1 MNMKPQSICTAFMAV
16 LLTFTANAGNR
27 FSPKLGSRKEFVI
40 EKGVNIAHWLSQS
53 NIRGEQRARM
63 ITKKDFDA
71 LASYGFDHVR
81 LPVDEEQIFHAD
93 GTIDEEAMSLAHN
106 AIEWCREDGLR
117 VVFDLHIIRS
127 HHFNG
132 GSSNTLWSDPA
143 QQDKLIDLWMK
154 LSDELKEYPNSLV
167 AYDLLNEAVAPE
179 DQQWS
184 ALAARLIK
192 AIRQREKK
200 RTIVLGSN
208 SWDNVRKIKLLEVPE
223 KDKNIILQF
232 HFYEPFLLTHYQ
244 ASWTNQARLNLSVPP
259 QYPGRMV
266 SDEVFAELSNQDK
279 QIVKN
284 YRQDFDKAKLLETW
298 QSAIDFAKQHGL
310 KLYCGE
316 FGCLR
321 NADEKSRVAWIKD
334 VVDLC
339 RSNCIAYSLW
349 AYNDSGFTFIQ
360 SDGSINQ
367 PMLDALVK

>member
-1 MNMKPQSICTAFMAV
+1 MAV
-16 LLTFTANAGNR
+16 LLTFTAAAGNR
-27 FSPKLGSRKEFVI
+27 FSPKLGSRREFVI

-63 ITKKDFDA
+63 ITKNDIDA

-81 LPVDEEQIFHAD
+81 LPVDEEQIFHED
-93 GTIDEEAMSLAHN
+93 GTIDEEAMALAHN
-106 AIEWCREDGLR
+106 AIEWCREDGMR

-132 GSSNTLWSDPA
+132 GSSNTLWSDVA

-154 LSDELKEYPNSLV
+154 LSDELRKYPNSLV

-232 HFYEPFLLTHYQ
+232 HFT
-244 ASWTNQARLNLSVPP
+244 SLS
-259 QYPGRMV
+259 
-266 SDEVFAELSNQDK
+266 
-279 QIVKN
+279 
-284 YRQDFDKAKLLETW
+284 
-298 QSAIDFAKQHGL
+298 
-310 KLYCGE
+310 C
-316 FGCLR
+316 
-321 NADEKSRVAWIKD
+321 
-334 VVDLC
+334 
-339 RSNCIAYSLW
+339 
-349 AYNDSGFTFIQ
+349 
-360 SDGSINQ
+360 
-367 PMLDALVK
+367 